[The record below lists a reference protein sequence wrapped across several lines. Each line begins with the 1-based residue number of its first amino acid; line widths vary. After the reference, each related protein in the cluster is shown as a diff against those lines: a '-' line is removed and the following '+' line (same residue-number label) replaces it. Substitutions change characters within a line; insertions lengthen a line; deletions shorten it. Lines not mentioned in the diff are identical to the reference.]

1 MKRLWAFIL
10 RHVYVRGALKV
21 TGIGGGSVDYD
32 DTEVPEERRF
42 EILKIG
48 GSFGIRW

>member
-10 RHVYVRGALKV
+10 RHVYVRGAGKV
-21 TGIGGGSVDYD
+21 VGLGGGSVDYNPPAG
-32 DTEVPEERRF
+32 TKSF
-42 EILKIG
+42 EILKLG

>member
-21 TGIGGGSVDYD
+21 TGIGGGSVDYNPLAG
-32 DTEVPEERRF
+32 TKSFEV
-42 EILKIG
+42 LKLG

>member
-21 TGIGGGSVDYD
+21 TGIGGGSVDYNPPAG
-32 DTEVPEERRF
+32 TKSF
-42 EILKIG
+42 ELLKLG